1 MRPELDEVL
10 SLDHA
15 VAQAAKRIRI
25 LAQMSWPK
33 AEQDRF
39 VDAYARGVA
48 YLPQIDY
55 APVDLDVAERALARI
70 VERADPAEPLG
81 DYVKKTAHSYYIAT
95 QMLKTRGTAQ
105 MTANSIALYGRPG
118 DAIAGQELTNL
129 DAARHFIQ
137 VADEYAQEISL
148 HEAEYCIPAEVV
160 RDTLV
165 QRLNDVFTAHPIEVE
180 IDPDLVAKA
189 AAGPTRIR
197 IRGATCF
204 SEYDINQLIEHEAF
218 VHTLT
223 SLNGRAQK
231 ALPTLGM
238 GSPRTTGT
246 QEGLAVFAELIT
258 GSIDIIRMKRISLRI
273 QAIDLALKGANFIEV
288 YTFFCDHGAT
298 ETESFNS
305 AMRVYRGAPTDGG
318 HAFTKDAVYLHGL
331 LSVHTFFRWA
341 LKNHKLKLCRA
352 LFAGRMTLQDV
363 LNLEPLF
370 DEGVLTEP
378 LYLPPWM
385 HKGNGLAGYLSFSV
399 FANKIRLDS
408 VERDELTV
416 AH

>member
-1 MRPELDEVL
+1 MHDDLAATLALDAEVAL
-10 SLDHA
+10 
-15 VAQAAKRIRI
+15 AARKIRI

-39 VDAYARGVA
+39 LSAFRRGA
-48 YLPQIDY
+48 PYLPSIIY
-55 APVDLDVAERALARI
+55 PPLDLQSSERALESI
-70 VERADPAEPLG
+70 VARADTSHPLG
-81 DYVKKTAHSYYIAT
+81 DYVSKTAQSYFWAT
-95 QMLKTRGTAQ
+95 QMLRARGSAQ
-105 MTANSIALYGRPG
+105 MTEHSIRIYGRPG

-129 DAARHFIQ
+129 DAAKHFVT
-137 VADEYAQEISL
+137 VADEYAAEFSL
-148 HEAEYCIPAEVV
+148 HEADYCIPAEVV
-160 RDTLV
+160 RDALIE
-165 QRLNDVFTAHPIEVE
+165 RLGEVFTHHHIDVE

-223 SLNGRAQK
+223 SLNGRAQL
-231 ALPTLGM
+231 ALPSLSL

-258 GSIDIIRMKRISLRI
+258 GSIDITRLKRISLRI
-273 QAIDLALKGANFIEV
+273 QAIDMALKGADFIEV
-288 YTFFCDHGAT
+288 FRFFMDGGAT
-298 ETESFNS
+298 ENESFNS
-305 AMRVYRGAPTDGG
+305 AMRVYRGAPTHGG
-318 HAFTKDAVYLHGL
+318 HAFTKDAVYLHGMI
-331 LSVHTFFRWA
+331 SVHTFFRWA

-370 DEGVLTEP
+370 DSGLLEQPT
-378 LYLPPWM
+378 YLPPWM
-385 HKGNGLAGYLSFSV
+385 LKGNGLAGYLSFSV
-399 FANKIRLDS
+399 FANKIRLDQ
-408 VERDELTV
+408 VEREE
-416 AH
+416 H

>member
-1 MRPELDEVL
+1 MSDDLADTLALDQE
-10 SLDHA
+10 
-15 VAQAAKRIRI
+15 VAQAARKVRI

-33 AEQDRF
+33 AEQDKF
-39 VDAYARGVA
+39 VSAFNRGLP

-55 APVDLDVAERALARI
+55 PPVELDQTQRTLESIVA
-70 VERADPAEPLG
+70 RADTSHVLG
-81 DYVKKTAHSYYIAT
+81 DYVSKTAQSYFWAT
-95 QMLKTRGTAQ
+95 QMLRARGTDE
-105 MTANSIALYGRPG
+105 MTAHSIRIYGRPG
-118 DAIAGQELTNL
+118 DSIAGQDLTNL
-129 DAARHFIQ
+129 DAARHFVQ
-137 VADEYAQEISL
+137 VANEYAAEFSL

-165 QRLNDVFTAHPIEVE
+165 QRLSEVFTHHHIDVD

-218 VHTLT
+218 VHSLT

-231 ALPTLGM
+231 ALPSLSL

-258 GSIDIIRMKRISLRI
+258 GSIDITRMKRISLRI
-273 QAIDLALKGANFIEV
+273 QAIDMALKGSDFIEV
-288 YTFFCDHGAT
+288 FRFFMDNGST
-298 ETESFNS
+298 ESESFNS
-305 AMRVYRGAPTDGG
+305 AMRVFRGAPTHGG
-318 HAFTKDAVYLHGL
+318 HAFTKDAVYLHGMI
-331 LSVHTFFRWA
+331 SVHTFFRWA

-352 LFAGRMTLQDV
+352 LFAGRLTLQDV
-363 LNLEPLF
+363 LNLEPHF
-370 DEGVLTEP
+370 DSGLLEQPT
-378 LYLPPWM
+378 YLPPWM
-385 HKGNGLAGYLSFSV
+385 LKGNGLAGYLSFSV
-399 FANKIRLDS
+399 FANKIRLDQ
-408 VERDELTV
+408 VERAELVV

>member
-1 MRPELDEVL
+1 MHADLADTLALDAEVAL
-10 SLDHA
+10 
-15 VAQAAKRIRI
+15 AARKIRI
-25 LAQMSWPK
+25 LAQLSWPK
-33 AEQDRF
+33 SEQDRF
-39 VDAYARGVA
+39 LNAFKRGVP

-55 APVDLDVAERALARI
+55 APVDLDASERELEHI
-70 VERADPAEPLG
+70 IQRADTSHALG
-81 DYVKKTAHSYYIAT
+81 DYVSKTAQSYFWAT
-95 QMLKTRGTAQ
+95 QMLRARGTEQ
-105 MTANSIALYGRPG
+105 MTEHSIRIYGRPG

-137 VADEYAQEISL
+137 VANEYALEFSL

-165 QRLNDVFTAHPIEVE
+165 QRLGEVFTSHHIDVD

-197 IRGATCF
+197 IRAATCF
-204 SEYDINQLIEHEAF
+204 SEYDINQLVEHEAF

-231 ALPTLGM
+231 ALPSLSL

-258 GSIDIIRMKRISLRI
+258 GSIDITRMKRISLRI
-273 QAIDLALKGANFIEV
+273 QAIDLALKGADFIEV
-288 YTFFCDHGAT
+288 FQFFMDNGSSD
-298 ETESFNS
+298 TESFNS
-305 AMRVYRGAPTDGG
+305 AMRVYRGAPTHGG

-331 LSVHTFFRWA
+331 ISVHTFFRWA

-352 LFAGRMTLQDV
+352 LFAGRLTLQDV
-363 LNLEPLF
+363 LNLEPHF
-370 DEGVLTEP
+370 DSGLLVAP
-378 LYLPPWM
+378 MYLPPWM
-385 HKGNGLAGYLSFSV
+385 LKGNGLAGYLSFSV

-408 VERDELTV
+408 VERAELTV